1 MSVHKKLMQVRVEL
15 AHLSPQRTGHNKFA
29 GYKYFELSDFIPP
42 AMELFLKHGL
52 CGYISYSSEE
62 AILSITDV
70 EDGTIIVIRSPMAT
84 AQLKG
89 NHDIQNLGAV
99 QSYQRRY
106 LWIAALELCET
117 DPVEVDKQLAQVEH
131 VPPQSTKVLENTS
144 QKPASEKKK
153 DYKVLNPKPTV
164 IKESKE
170 FPGLEEVGTG
180 EDKMVSW
187 EIKVR
192 QEKDA
197 SNEDWRDMVMEAT
210 KMTIELTQAPEDVQ
224 SIYRVNKSTYERL
237 KAEFSTEF
245 AELLDL
251 FKARKEELK

>member
-1 MSVHKKLMQVRVEL
+1 MSVHKKLMQVRVDL
-15 AHLSPQRTGHNKFA
+15 ARLGPQRTGHNKFA
-29 GYKYFELSDFIPP
+29 NYKYFELGDFIPQT
-42 AMELFLKHGL
+42 MELFLKHGL
-52 CGYISYSSEE
+52 CGYISYTSEE
-62 AILSITDV
+62 ATLCITDA
-70 EDGTIIVIRSPMAT
+70 EDGTVIVIRSPMAT

-117 DPVEVDKQLAQVEH
+117 DPVEVDKQLVQLEH

-164 IKESKE
+164 LKDFEE
-170 FPGLEEVGTG
+170 FPGLKVIGSA
-180 EDKMVSW
+180 DPMVEW

-197 SNEDWRDMVMEAT
+197 SNDDWKDMVMGAT
-210 KMTIELTQAPEDVQ
+210 KTTIEITQTPEDVQ

-237 KAEFSTEF
+237 KAEFPADF

-251 FKARKEELK
+251 FKTRKEELK